1 MKAIILAGGLGT
13 RLSEET
19 TLKPKPMV
27 EIGGKPILWHIMKL
41 YSYYGVNEFVIC
53 GGYKVEV
60 IKHYFSNYYLNN
72 STVSF
77 NLKNNKIVIHSN
89 QSEDWDVTVVDT
101 GNTTMTGGRLKRV
114 SEFIDGDFCFT
125 YGDGVSNINI
135 RELIN
140 FHKSSGCLAT
150 LTSVVSPEKFGKI
163 TIDKNNL
170 VKSFREKPELNTDM
184 INAGYFV
191 LSKEV
196 IKYIDNDATIWEKE
210 PLENITKENSLA
222 AYRHNGFWYPM
233 DKLSDKKYL
242 EELWAK
248 NHAPWKVWE

>member
-1 MKAIILAGGLGT
+1 MKAVILAGGLGI

-19 TLKPKPMV
+19 SLKPKPMV

-41 YSYYGVNEFVIC
+41 YSHYGINDFIIC

-60 IKHYFSNYYLNN
+60 IKKYFSNYYLNN

-77 NLKNNKIVIHSN
+77 NLKNNNMIVHN
-89 QSEDWDVTVVDT
+89 NFSEDWNVTVVDT
-101 GNTTMTGGRLKRV
+101 GRSTMTGGRLKRV

-125 YGDGVSNINI
+125 YGDGVSDINI
-135 RELIN
+135 SDLIN
-140 FHKSSGCLAT
+140 FHKTNNCLAT
-150 LTSVVSPEKFGKI
+150 VTSVISPEKFGKI
-163 TIDKNNL
+163 IIDENNL
-170 VKSFREKPELNTDM
+170 VKSFREKPDLHDDM

-196 IKYIDNDATIWEKE
+196 ISYIDSDETIWERE
-210 PLENITKENSLA
+210 PLEKITKENNLA
-222 AYRHNGFWYPM
+222 AYQHDGFWYPM

-242 EELWAK
+242 EELWEK
-248 NHAPWKVWE
+248 NEAPWKVWT